1 MGKSTRIEYNLRG
14 EAEEGVGLHKY
25 VRGMDP
31 FDFALFYPD
40 PNAVKLAK
48 NSIFSH
54 WYWTLDSFTFQ

>member
-1 MGKSTRIEYNLRG
+1 MGMGNSTRIEYNLR
-14 EAEEGVGLHKY
+14 AERRRGWNLHKY

-40 PNAVKLAK
+40 PDAVKFAK

-54 WYWTLDSFTFQ
+54 